1 MSKPGFE
8 MIERFRILLG
18 GLRKKHQLNDGNTH
32 LRTFQIEYQIELDF
46 VIRVTSDLFLKFRFL
61 RKPQKFGLPLR
72 FDVTKCKITPNLCGL
87 LKKPEL

>member
-1 MSKPGFE
+1 MMGTHIYELFK
-8 MIERFRILLG
+8 
-18 GLRKKHQLNDGNTH
+18 LNTKLNWT
-32 LRTFQIEYQIELDF
+32 LSYESLI
-46 VIRVTSDLFLKFRFL
+46 SDLFLKFRFL